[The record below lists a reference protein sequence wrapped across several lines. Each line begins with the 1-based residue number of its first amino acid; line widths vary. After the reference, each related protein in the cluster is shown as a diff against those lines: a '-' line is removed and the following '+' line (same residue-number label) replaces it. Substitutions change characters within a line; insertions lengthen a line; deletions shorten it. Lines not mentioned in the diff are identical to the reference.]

1 MVSREQLGSI
11 ELNFA
16 AFRCDPGVSGV
27 LGSKKCSKIGFFGSN
42 LAEF

>member
-1 MVSREQLGSI
+1 MVPRDQGGFT

-16 AFRCDPGVSGV
+16 AFRCDPGVLGV